1 VHKSATI
8 LQQLAALCS
17 FCERTTWKALLNWSS
32 LCGWLQ
38 STVKSLSSE
47 YLKQGEA
54 EIMIPLW
61 LKVLEDAGSDYLH
74 SRTGDNIRNRQEYMQ
89 GKGGRTLKR
98 IVRDFAESHRNA
110 PTSLSFMKC
119 GWNWIHQPDG
129 GGRDLCWSSG
139 LTSIC
144 KYLSRERGHLF
155 QWPGWDLGVL
165 SSFV

>member
-1 VHKSATI
+1 MQVHKSATI

-54 EIMIPLW
+54 EIIIPLW

-98 IVRDFAESHRNA
+98 IIRDFAESHRNA
-110 PTSLSFMKC
+110 PTSCPSWC
-119 GWNWIHQPDG
+119 ADG
-129 GGRDLCWSSG
+129 TEFISLMVEDVICVDLRVW
-139 LTSIC
+139 
-144 KYLSRERGHLF
+144 HLYANI
-155 QWPGWDLGVL
+155 
-165 SSFV
+165 